1 MHRCLYNPTI
11 KDQVNL
17 IHSSQD
23 KKHPCPGNTQENK
36 ICRLS
41 FAIRMMQMKTC
52 HFTPKNIPEV
62 FLVNMP
68 RRSWTPMLTATISKS
83 KNTNWPRLPSTE
95 ELVMDMLY
103 MYAMRFLSVT
113 VTLISLENQKDGLLT
128 PSKSATC
135 RFAMSVP
142 KQTCKSLENS
152 QRGSRCSRKS
162 NQKFLMVVR
171 SCQKIPTSQLHTQ
184 WLSGQLL
191 QSKFKTASY
200 PFIPTASLWGL
211 SQSQL
216 LLSRFQKPEAC

>member
-1 MHRCLYNPTI
+1 
-11 KDQVNL
+11 
-17 IHSSQD
+17 
-23 KKHPCPGNTQENK
+23 
-36 ICRLS
+36 
-41 FAIRMMQMKTC
+41 
-52 HFTPKNIPEV
+52 
-62 FLVNMP
+62 
-68 RRSWTPMLTATISKS
+68 MLTATISKS

-162 NQKFLMVVR
+162 N
-171 SCQKIPTSQLHTQ
+171 
-184 WLSGQLL
+184 
-191 QSKFKTASY
+191 
-200 PFIPTASLWGL
+200 
-211 SQSQL
+211 
-216 LLSRFQKPEAC
+216 